1 MRYNR
6 MISNDFH
13 VLIYLSKYSIH
24 FFEKKKGGSFG
35 SPLIGAPG
43 VLSPSHIV
51 VGILRVPLPQRPHI
65 PQGPCFRNPL
75 PNLRTVGCFSTRGK

>member
-1 MRYNR
+1 MRYNF

-13 VLIYLSKYSIH
+13 VLNCPNIPSI
-24 FFEKKKGGSFG
+24 FSKKKGGGSFG

-43 VLSPSHIV
+43 VRSPGHIV

-75 PNLRTVGCFSTRGK
+75 PNHRTVGCFSTRGK